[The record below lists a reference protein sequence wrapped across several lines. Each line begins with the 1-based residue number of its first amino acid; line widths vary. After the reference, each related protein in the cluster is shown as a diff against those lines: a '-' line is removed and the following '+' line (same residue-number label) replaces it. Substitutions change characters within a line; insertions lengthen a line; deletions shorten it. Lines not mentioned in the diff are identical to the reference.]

1 MQTGVLGEMRGL
13 LFILTYLSISCN
25 DYLGMHGKKKASD
38 LPLQTCWSNSLLS
51 DQQSPDTEIEL
62 LCSQLFA
69 YPNESHLLS
78 PQGRSSNES
87 VLLPRPQRGVGVR
100 MVNPGLLQGWD
111 WHRVQSTG
119 HWGSW
124 SAGVSQ
130 PRLSVQTAVGT
141 CPRNRAGLCLPP
153 ATAVSSL
160 KDLL

>member
-1 MQTGVLGEMRGL
+1 MRGL

-51 DQQSPDTEIEL
+51 DQQSPDTEIEP

-87 VLLPRPQRGVGVR
+87 VLLPRAQGELGVR
-100 MVNPGLLQGWD
+100 MVNPGCWRGWD
-111 WHRVQSTG
+111 WHRVQRTG
-119 HWGSW
+119 HWQLGLLVSW
-124 SAGVSQ
+124 GESAKAGCADSCGYLPQ
-130 PRLSVQTAVGT
+130 EQGWALSA
-141 CPRNRAGLCLPP
+141 
-153 ATAVSSL
+153 SSNSWFIPERFAL
-160 KDLL
+160 KFF